1 MYDMYAFPYQPEVVK
16 KKFLYCSL
24 FTEKCEIKKV
34 K

>member
-1 MYDMYAFPYQPEVVK
+1 MAFPYQPEVVK
-16 KKFLYCSL
+16 KKFLYGSF